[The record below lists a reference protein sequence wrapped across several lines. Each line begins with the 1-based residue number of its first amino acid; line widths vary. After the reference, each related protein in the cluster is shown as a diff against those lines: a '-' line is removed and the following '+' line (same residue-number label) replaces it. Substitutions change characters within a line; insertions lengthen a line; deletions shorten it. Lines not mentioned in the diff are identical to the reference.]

1 MSTASTSPANELRQK
16 ANDIK
21 DNLVDMAG
29 IAKGMASDTV
39 TDIKERVSSRVQ
51 AGVDQAGKAR
61 DGLIDYVKENPAK
74 SLLACL
80 AVGALAG
87 YLVSRRR

>member
-1 MSTASTSPANELRQK
+1 MTTATAPSEQIRQK
-16 ANDIK
+16 AVEIK
-21 DNLVDMAG
+21 DNVVDIAG
-29 IAKGMASDTV
+29 IAKGMAGD
-39 TDIKERVSSRVQ
+39 KLSSIQDGAVARYN
-51 AGVDQAGKAR
+51 AGVDMAGKAR
-61 DGLIDYVKENPAK
+61 DGVIGYVQENPAK